1 VVCGSGTEFS
11 KEFAELLKSTG
22 IEEVINTVKNPR
34 ANAVLEQA
42 HEVMGS
48 MPHAFDFENQPIGN
62 RGKDKHDPF
71 EESLSAV
78 AFAISVPHVRP
89 ALEQALLLWH
99 LEETCS
105 SQPNMLQIGKLSKN
119 TSFSH

>member
-1 VVCGSGTEFS
+1 MVCGSGTEFS

-34 ANAVLEQA
+34 ANAELEQA
-42 HEVMGS
+42 HEVMGN

-62 RGKDKHDPF
+62 WGKDKHDPF

-78 AFAISVPHVRP
+78 AFAICATCQTSIGTSPAALAFGRDVLFPTKHV
-89 ALEQALLLWH
+89 A
-99 LEETCS
+99 
-105 SQPNMLQIGKLSKN
+105 N
-119 TSFSH
+119 